1 MKALV
6 IGAGSIARR
15 HIRNLR
21 SVGPVRHVAAMT
33 SRARSVAPDSLG
45 ADAVWTSLDEALAAA
60 PDRVIV
66 ASPAPQHLDH
76 ARPFAEAGIPVLIE
90 KPLSHDWLSCQAHA
104 GWLQRHAAL
113 VSVGYNLRYL
123 ESARFMKQLIDQ
135 GALFGLSS
143 LQIEVGQ
150 YLPDWRPGT
159 DYRTQVSSQRAL
171 GGGAI
176 LELSHEIDLLIW
188 LMGQPQGVFCRARQS
203 GQLDIDVE
211 DTVDSLFVLR
221 DGASATLHMDF
232 LQRAR
237 VRQFSFV
244 CADGTLRWDL
254 ARDTVER
261 HTADERRTLFT
272 AASEDRNL
280 GYIAELRDFFEH
292 GRCAAS
298 ADEALRV
305 MRAIDAMKRSSERQ
319 AFEPLEPTHG

>member
-1 MKALV
+1 MV

-21 SVGPVRHVAAMT
+21 SLGPVRHLAAMT

-76 ARPFAEAGIPVLIE
+76 ARRFAEAGIPVLIE
-90 KPLSHDWLSCQAHA
+90 KPLAHDWSSCLAHA
-104 GWLQRHAAL
+104 GWLERHAAL
-113 VSVGYNLRYL
+113 LSVGYNLRYL
-123 ESARFMKQLIDQ
+123 ESARFMKRLIGQ
-135 GALFGLSS
+135 GALNGLSS
-143 LQIEVGQ
+143 LHIEVGL

-176 LELSHEIDLLIW
+176 LELSHEIDLLFW

-203 GQLDIDVE
+203 GQLHIDVE
-211 DTVDSLFVLR
+211 DTVDSIFVLR
-221 DGASATLHMDF
+221 DGASATMHMDF

-237 VRQFSFV
+237 VRQFSFI
-244 CADGTLRWDL
+244 CADSTLRWDL
-254 ARDTVER
+254 ARDSVAR
-261 HTADERRTLFT
+261 QTADEQQTLFT
-272 AASEDRNL
+272 ATSEDRNL
-280 GYIAELRDFFEH
+280 GYIAELREFFEQ

-305 MRAIDAMKRSSERQ
+305 MHAIDAMKRSSERQ
-319 AFEPLEPTHG
+319 SFEPLGPTHG